1 MTELAEYE
9 RRIAYALERIGRGV
23 ETLTDQ
29 RAAALAQ
36 AADLAEEVAAAQA
49 AVPVELPPV
58 DLPTAVPMF
67 TRAAPAAEPAAEPV
81 TETGPSAEVLAL
93 QAELEAE
100 RAASAQLTER
110 VLAIREKQETTLAA
124 LEKRLSQATRALEAV
139 QVEAN
144 RLKRANNDLIEVNR
158 QLIDGAGRIDPAL
171 VNLSMQAELEALRA
185 ARAWEASELSDIVSG
200 LAPIVAAHVKG
211 QPAGG
216 SENG

>member
-9 RRIAYALERIGRGV
+9 RRIAFALERIGRGV
-23 ETLTDQ
+23 ETLTEL
-29 RAAALAQ
+29 RAAALSV
-36 AADLAEEVAAAQA
+36 AE
-49 AVPVELPPV
+49 AVPE
-58 DLPTAVPMF
+58 
-67 TRAAPAAEPAAEPV
+67 AAPQLADELAAES
-81 TETGPSAEVLAL
+81 GPSAEVLAL

-144 RLKRANNDLIEVNR
+144 RLKRANGELIEVNR

-185 ARAWEASELSDIVSG
+185 ARAWEASELSDIVTG
-200 LAPIVAAHVKG
+200 LAPLVAAHAKG

>member
-9 RRIAYALERIGRGV
+9 RRIAFALERIGRGV
-23 ETLTDQ
+23 ETLADQ
-29 RAAALAQ
+29 RAVALA
-36 AADLAEEVAAAQA
+36 AAA
-49 AVPVELPPV
+49 AVPAPEPEPEPV
-58 DLPTAVPMF
+58 PEPVIA
-67 TRAAPAAEPAAEPV
+67 AAPVAV
-81 TETGPSAEVLAL
+81 ETGPSAEVLAL

-124 LEKRLSQATRALEAV
+124 LEKRLTQATRALEAV

-144 RLKRANNDLIEVNR
+144 RLKRANTDLIEVNR

-185 ARAWEASELSDIVSG
+185 ARAWEAAELSDIVTG

-216 SENG
+216 ADNG

>member
-9 RRIAYALERIGRGV
+9 RRIAFALERIGRGV
-23 ETLTDQ
+23 ETLGDL
-29 RAAALAQ
+29 RAAALA
-36 AADLAEEVAAAQA
+36 AAA
-49 AVPVELPPV
+49 AVP
-58 DLPTAVPMF
+58 
-67 TRAAPAAEPAAEPV
+67 APEPEPEPAPEPV
-81 TETGPSAEVLAL
+81 PEPEIAAALIAVETGPSAEVLAL

-124 LEKRLSQATRALEAV
+124 LERRLTQATRALEAV

-185 ARAWEASELSDIVSG
+185 ARAWEASELSDIVTG

-216 SENG
+216 SDNG

>member
-9 RRIAYALERIGRGV
+9 RRIAFALERIGRGV
-23 ETLTDQ
+23 ETLGDL
-29 RAAALAQ
+29 RAAALA
-36 AADLAEEVAAAQA
+36 AAA
-49 AVPVELPPV
+49 AVP
-58 DLPTAVPMF
+58 
-67 TRAAPAAEPAAEPV
+67 APEPEPEPAPEPV
-81 TETGPSAEVLAL
+81 PEPEIAAALIAVETGPSAEVLAL

-124 LEKRLSQATRALEAV
+124 LERRLTQATRALEAV

-185 ARAWEASELSDIVSG
+185 ARAWEASELSEIVTG

-216 SENG
+216 SDNG

>member
-9 RRIAYALERIGRGV
+9 RRIAFALERIGRGV
-23 ETLTDQ
+23 ETLGDL
-29 RAAALAQ
+29 RAAALA
-36 AADLAEEVAAAQA
+36 AQA
-49 AVPVELPPV
+49 AAPAPEPDPVAPV
-58 DLPTAVPMF
+58 DL
-67 TRAAPAAEPAAEPV
+67 APV
-81 TETGPSAEVLAL
+81 DTGPSAEVLAL

-110 VLAIREKQETTLAA
+110 VLAIREKQETMLAA

-171 VNLSMQAELEALRA
+171 VNLSMQAELEARRA
-185 ARAWEASELSDIVSG
+185 ARAWEASELSDIVTG

-216 SENG
+216 SDNG

>member
-9 RRIAYALERIGRGV
+9 RRIAFALERIGRGV
-23 ETLTDQ
+23 ETLADQ
-29 RAAALAQ
+29 RAVALA
-36 AADLAEEVAAAQA
+36 AAA
-49 AVPVELPPV
+49 AVPAPEPEPV
-58 DLPTAVPMF
+58 PEPVPKPVPEPVIA
-67 TRAAPAAEPAAEPV
+67 AAPVAV
-81 TETGPSAEVLAL
+81 ETGPSAEVLAL

-144 RLKRANNDLIEVNR
+144 RLKRANTDLIEVNR

-185 ARAWEASELSDIVSG
+185 ARAWEAAELSDIVTG

-216 SENG
+216 ADNG

>member
-9 RRIAYALERIGRGV
+9 RRIAFALERIGRGV
-23 ETLTDQ
+23 ETLTEL
-29 RAAALAQ
+29 RAAALSV
-36 AADLAEEVAAAQA
+36 AE
-49 AVPVELPPV
+49 AVPEP
-58 DLPTAVPMF
+58 
-67 TRAAPAAEPAAEPV
+67 APQLAAEPAAEIAA
-81 TETGPSAEVLAL
+81 ETGPSAEVLAL

-124 LEKRLSQATRALEAV
+124 LEKRLTQATRALEAV

-144 RLKRANNDLIEVNR
+144 RLKRANTDLIEVNR

-185 ARAWEASELSDIVSG
+185 ARAWEAAELSDIVTG

-216 SENG
+216 ADNG

>member
-9 RRIAYALERIGRGV
+9 RRIAFALERIGRGV
-23 ETLTDQ
+23 ETLGDL
-29 RAAALAQ
+29 RAAALA
-36 AADLAEEVAAAQA
+36 AAA
-49 AVPVELPPV
+49 AVP
-58 DLPTAVPMF
+58 
-67 TRAAPAAEPAAEPV
+67 APDPEPEHAPEPV
-81 TETGPSAEVLAL
+81 PEPEIAAALIAVETGPSAEVLAL

-124 LEKRLSQATRALEAV
+124 LERRLTQATRALEAV

-185 ARAWEASELSDIVSG
+185 ARAWEASELSDIVTG

-216 SENG
+216 SDNG

>member
-9 RRIAYALERIGRGV
+9 RRIAFALERIGRGV
-23 ETLTDQ
+23 ETLGDL
-29 RAAALAQ
+29 RAAALA
-36 AADLAEEVAAAQA
+36 AQA
-49 AVPVELPPV
+49 AAPAPEPDPVAPV
-58 DLPTAVPMF
+58 DPAPV
-67 TRAAPAAEPAAEPV
+67 AA
-81 TETGPSAEVLAL
+81 ETGPSAEVLAL

-110 VLAIREKQETTLAA
+110 VLAIREKQETMLAA

-185 ARAWEASELSDIVSG
+185 ARAWEASELSDIVTG

-216 SENG
+216 SDNG

>member
-9 RRIAYALERIGRGV
+9 RRIAFALERIGRGV
-23 ETLTDQ
+23 ETLGDL
-29 RAAALAQ
+29 RAAALA
-36 AADLAEEVAAAQA
+36 AAA
-49 AVPVELPPV
+49 AVPEPEPA
-58 DLPTAVPMF
+58 PEPEPEPEIA
-67 TRAAPAAEPAAEPV
+67 AAPVAV
-81 TETGPSAEVLAL
+81 ETGPSAEVLAL

-124 LEKRLSQATRALEAV
+124 LERRLTQATRALEAV

-185 ARAWEASELSDIVSG
+185 ARAWEASELSEIVTG

-216 SENG
+216 SDNG

>member
-9 RRIAYALERIGRGV
+9 RRIAFALERIGRGV
-23 ETLTDQ
+23 ETLGDL
-29 RAAALAQ
+29 RAAALA
-36 AADLAEEVAAAQA
+36 AQA
-49 AVPVELPPV
+49 AAPAPEPDPVAPV
-58 DLPTAVPMF
+58 DL
-67 TRAAPAAEPAAEPV
+67 APV
-81 TETGPSAEVLAL
+81 DTGPSAEVLAL

-110 VLAIREKQETTLAA
+110 VLAIREKQETMLAA

-185 ARAWEASELSDIVSG
+185 ARAWEASELSDIVTG

-216 SENG
+216 SDNG

>member
-9 RRIAYALERIGRGV
+9 RRIAFALERIGRGV
-23 ETLTDQ
+23 ETLGDL
-29 RAAALAQ
+29 RVAALA
-36 AADLAEEVAAAQA
+36 AAA
-49 AVPVELPPV
+49 AVPAPESEPEPV
-58 DLPTAVPMF
+58 PEPAPEPVPDIA
-67 TRAAPAAEPAAEPV
+67 AAPVAV
-81 TETGPSAEVLAL
+81 ETGPAPEVLAL

-124 LEKRLSQATRALEAV
+124 LERRLTQATRALEAV

-185 ARAWEASELSDIVSG
+185 ARAWEASELSEIVTG

-216 SENG
+216 SDNG

>member
-9 RRIAYALERIGRGV
+9 RRIAFALERIGRGV
-23 ETLTDQ
+23 ETLGDL
-29 RAAALAQ
+29 RAAALA
-36 AADLAEEVAAAQA
+36 AAA
-49 AVPVELPPV
+49 AVPAPDPEPEPALEPV
-58 DLPTAVPMF
+58 PEPEIA
-67 TRAAPAAEPAAEPV
+67 AAPLAV
-81 TETGPSAEVLAL
+81 ETGPSAEVLAL

-124 LEKRLSQATRALEAV
+124 LEKRLTQATRALEAV

-185 ARAWEASELSDIVSG
+185 ARAWEASELSEIVTG

-216 SENG
+216 SDNG

>member
-9 RRIAYALERIGRGV
+9 RRIAFALERIGRGV
-23 ETLTDQ
+23 ETLGDL
-29 RAAALAQ
+29 RAAALA
-36 AADLAEEVAAAQA
+36 AQA
-49 AVPVELPPV
+49 AAPAPEPDPVAPV
-58 DLPTAVPMF
+58 DL
-67 TRAAPAAEPAAEPV
+67 APV
-81 TETGPSAEVLAL
+81 DTGPSAEVLAL

-110 VLAIREKQETTLAA
+110 VLAIREKQETMLAA

-185 ARAWEASELSDIVSG
+185 ARAWEASELSDIVTR

-216 SENG
+216 SDNG

>member
-1 MTELAEYE
+1 MNETNDKNEDQGQLARDGMTELVEYE

-23 ETLTDQ
+23 ETLSEQ
-29 RAAALAQ
+29 RAAAAQ
-36 AADLAEEVAAAQA
+36 SVAM
-49 AVPVELPPV
+49 AVPEPLPEPEPEPEPPV
-58 DLPTAVPMF
+58 
-67 TRAAPAAEPAAEPV
+67 
-81 TETGPSAEVLAL
+81 ETGPSEDVLAL

-216 SENG
+216 SDNG

>member
-9 RRIAYALERIGRGV
+9 RRIAFALERIGRGV
-23 ETLTDQ
+23 ETLGDL
-29 RAAALAQ
+29 RAAALA
-36 AADLAEEVAAAQA
+36 AAA
-49 AVPVELPPV
+49 AVPAPDPEPV
-58 DLPTAVPMF
+58 PAPEPEPEIA
-67 TRAAPAAEPAAEPV
+67 AAPVAV
-81 TETGPSAEVLAL
+81 ETGPSAEVLAL

-124 LEKRLSQATRALEAV
+124 LERRLTQATRALEAV

-185 ARAWEASELSDIVSG
+185 ARAWEASELSDIVTG

-216 SENG
+216 SDNG

>member
-9 RRIAYALERIGRGV
+9 RRIAFALERIGRGV
-23 ETLTDQ
+23 ETLGDL
-29 RAAALAQ
+29 RAAALA
-36 AADLAEEVAAAQA
+36 AQA
-49 AVPVELPPV
+49 AAPAPEPDPVAPV
-58 DLPTAVPMF
+58 DLAPV
-67 TRAAPAAEPAAEPV
+67 AA
-81 TETGPSAEVLAL
+81 ETGPSAEVLAL

-110 VLAIREKQETTLAA
+110 VLAIREKQETMLAA

-185 ARAWEASELSDIVSG
+185 ARAWEASELSDIVTG

-216 SENG
+216 SDNG

>member
-9 RRIAYALERIGRGV
+9 RRIAFALERIGRGV
-23 ETLTDQ
+23 ETLADQ
-29 RAAALAQ
+29 RAVALA
-36 AADLAEEVAAAQA
+36 AAA
-49 AVPVELPPV
+49 AVPAPEPEPEPV
-58 DLPTAVPMF
+58 PEPVPVIA
-67 TRAAPAAEPAAEPV
+67 AAPVAV
-81 TETGPSAEVLAL
+81 ETGPSAEVLAL

-124 LEKRLSQATRALEAV
+124 LEKRLTQATRALEAV

-144 RLKRANNDLIEVNR
+144 RLKRANTDLIEVNR

-185 ARAWEASELSDIVSG
+185 ARAWEAAELSDIVTG

-216 SENG
+216 ADNG

>member
-9 RRIAYALERIGRGV
+9 RRIAFALERIGRGV
-23 ETLTDQ
+23 ETLADQ
-29 RAAALAQ
+29 RAVALA
-36 AADLAEEVAAAQA
+36 AAA
-49 AVPVELPPV
+49 AVPAPEPV
-58 DLPTAVPMF
+58 PVPEPVPEPVIA
-67 TRAAPAAEPAAEPV
+67 AAPVAV
-81 TETGPSAEVLAL
+81 ETGPSAEVLAL

-124 LEKRLSQATRALEAV
+124 LEKRLTQATRALEAV

-144 RLKRANNDLIEVNR
+144 RLKRANTDLIEVNR

-185 ARAWEASELSDIVSG
+185 ARAWEAAELSDIVTG

-216 SENG
+216 ADNG

>member
-9 RRIAYALERIGRGV
+9 RRIAFALERIGRGV
-23 ETLTDQ
+23 DTLADQ
-29 RAAALAQ
+29 RAVALA
-36 AADLAEEVAAAQA
+36 AAA
-49 AVPVELPPV
+49 AVPAPEPEPV
-58 DLPTAVPMF
+58 PEPVPAPVIA
-67 TRAAPAAEPAAEPV
+67 AAPVAV
-81 TETGPSAEVLAL
+81 ETGPSAEVLAL

-124 LEKRLSQATRALEAV
+124 LEKRLTQATRALEAV

-144 RLKRANNDLIEVNR
+144 RLKRANTDLIEVNR

-185 ARAWEASELSDIVSG
+185 ARAWEAAELSDIVTG

-216 SENG
+216 ADNG

>member
-9 RRIAYALERIGRGV
+9 RRIAFALERIGRGV
-23 ETLTDQ
+23 ETLTEL
-29 RAAALAQ
+29 RAAALSV
-36 AADLAEEVAAAQA
+36 AE
-49 AVPVELPPV
+49 AVPE
-58 DLPTAVPMF
+58 
-67 TRAAPAAEPAAEPV
+67 AAPQLAAEPAAE
-81 TETGPSAEVLAL
+81 TIAETGPSAEVLAL

-144 RLKRANNDLIEVNR
+144 RLKRANGELIEVNR

-185 ARAWEASELSDIVSG
+185 ARAWEASELSDIVTG
-200 LAPIVAAHVKG
+200 LAPLVAAHAKG

>member
-9 RRIAYALERIGRGV
+9 RRIAFALERIGRGV
-23 ETLTDQ
+23 ETLGDL
-29 RAAALAQ
+29 RAAALA
-36 AADLAEEVAAAQA
+36 AAA
-49 AVPVELPPV
+49 AVPAPEPEPEPAPEPV
-58 DLPTAVPMF
+58 PEPEIA
-67 TRAAPAAEPAAEPV
+67 AAPVAV
-81 TETGPSAEVLAL
+81 ETGPSAEVLAL

-124 LEKRLSQATRALEAV
+124 LERRLTQATRALEAV

-185 ARAWEASELSDIVSG
+185 ARAWEASELSEIVTG

-216 SENG
+216 SDNG